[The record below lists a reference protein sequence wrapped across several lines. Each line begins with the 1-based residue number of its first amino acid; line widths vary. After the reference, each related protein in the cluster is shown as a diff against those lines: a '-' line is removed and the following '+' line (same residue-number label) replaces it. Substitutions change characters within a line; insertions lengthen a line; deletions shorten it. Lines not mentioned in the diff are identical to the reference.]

1 MTSSPPPFLEN
12 YESLDVIGNGSFG
25 IIRKV
30 RRKSDGLIF
39 ARKELN
45 FERMTERDRKQIVA
59 EVNILKDLH
68 HDHIVR
74 YHDRY
79 VDRDAG
85 ILYILMEYCG
95 GGDLSTVIKHA
106 ARAGRPIPE
115 DTIWGYFFQILH
127 ALQHCH
133 HPNGHGRSSSG
144 NTVDFGQQG
153 QAGGARRPQI
163 LHRDLKP
170 DNVFLD
176 ENHTVKLGD
185 FGLSKALPQASFANT
200 YVGTPYYM
208 SPELMQEKAYDSKSD
223 IWSLGCLIYELCALK
238 PPFHEAKTH
247 SELSIFIRNGRIPPL
262 PRGYSQALTSVIK
275 SMLNL
280 NPAMRPSAA
289 QLLQHERLELVSKVQ
304 ETEKMLAAV
313 KTHRAAVAAKERD
326 VLAREGAL
334 AENEHR
340 LHAALADR
348 EQQIARLQQLLAQAQ
363 QAPPQQQ
370 PQPPTFV
377 TAQADAADP
386 QVQALVKAA
395 VAAREAE
402 LRALVMQ
409 REAEVARAIALREE
423 EIMDAV
429 RAREEDVMAAVR
441 AREAEMEALLR
452 EREREVEE
460 GRRQVEEDVR
470 RREREVEEAVR
481 RREVELAAIE
491 EELSQREEEVRK
503 EESRLAEARKEVEA
517 TFQKIQGGAKS
528 NAKGRKEK
536 SPLGEVK
543 NLLAPLTRAAQQSTT
558 QTRTR
563 RATTSSANPA
573 PPTQPLP
580 TQSSSSSS
588 SSSSVQQSSEQPAP
602 ASFPSLSPPTL
613 SALATPAAARCPP
626 ANWPPMS
633 AMKGVVLTATGE
645 PVATPQ
651 IGQGALFKGGAAGI
665 HAALTTP
672 RPSAIEL
679 VALFEKSPRVGLNF
693 GRIFDFEEGGAK
705 KGGGAPGKGRE
716 AGAEEDGE
724 DGEEEEGGL
733 PPSPSL
739 RTQREKTMGKSR
751 ERERDDVS
759 ETSSASSGASAANAQ
774 PAAQAVAQQLVA
786 GPPPTRI
793 RRPSIRTS
801 GRSSA
806 NGKSTTSVAAAAA
819 ADAAREQ
826 HPQQQQQQQHAVQPK
841 PLPHPHLRPST
852 SNTNLRSAASTSAA
866 ASAGKTAATAAVAPV
881 PFPGTGPAPEYDIA
895 DEENLPSP
903 FLKRGERADKGI
915 SVKAG
920 SITHPT
926 FTAAS
931 SSANSNSTGSASAS
945 TASARSNASAS
956 STTTTTETTSSA
968 TKAKRRA
975 SSGLLLRAVA
985 AANSAGRRQ
994 GLATAPPELGVQGAA
1009 AGAGEQDGGAVGM
1022 GTSAGDSAAR
1032 PSLASARKASEEARK
1047 ALLRP

>member
-1 MTSSPPPFLEN
+1 MTTSPPPFLEN
-12 YESLDVIGNGSFG
+12 YDSLDIIGNGSFG

-74 YHDRY
+74 YHDRF

-106 ARAGRPIPE
+106 SRSGRPIPE
-115 DTIWGYFFQILH
+115 DTIWGYFYQILH

-133 HPNGHGRSSSG
+133 HPNGHARSSSG
-144 NTVDFGQQG
+144 NTVDFGQQN
-153 QAGGARRPQI
+153 GGGGRRPQI

-176 ENHTVKLGD
+176 ENNTVKLGD

-262 PRGYSQALTSVIK
+262 PRGYSQALASVIK

-304 ETEKMLAAV
+304 EAEKMLTVV
-313 KTHRAAVAAKERD
+313 KNHRATVAAKERE
-326 VLAREGAL
+326 VLQRETAL
-334 AENEHR
+334 LENQQR
-340 LHAALADR
+340 LHSVLTEK
-348 EQQIARLQQLLAQAQ
+348 EQQIAHLQQLLTQAQAQ
-363 QAPPQQQ
+363 
-370 PQPPTFV
+370 PPT
-377 TAQADAADP
+377 TSLSPSDP
-386 QVQALVKAA
+386 HLQALIKAA
-395 VAAREAE
+395 VSARETE
-402 LRALVMQ
+402 LRTLVME

-423 EIMDAV
+423 EIMEAV
-429 RAREEDVMAAVR
+429 RKREEDVMEAVR
-441 AREAEMEALLR
+441 AREAEMEEFLR
-452 EREREVEE
+452 IRQQELEE
-460 GRRQVEEDVR
+460 GLRSMEENAR
-470 RREREVEEAVR
+470 NREREVEEAVR
-481 RREVELAAIE
+481 KREQELMAVE
-491 EELSQREEEVRK
+491 EELNQREEEIKREEMKLTDTKK
-503 EESRLAEARKEVEA
+503 EMEVVFKKVQSGTNAR
-517 TFQKIQGGAKS
+517 
-528 NAKGRKEK
+528 GRKEK
-536 SPLGEVK
+536 NPLEEVK
-543 NLLAPLTRAAQQSTT
+543 NVLEPLARKTQQNNHT

-563 RATTSSANPA
+563 RPTASSTTSTTSTAPSPPSSASHS
-573 PPTQPLP
+573 PTP
-580 TQSSSSSS
+580 
-588 SSSSVQQSSEQPAP
+588 QQT
-602 ASFPSLSPPTL
+602 SFPALSNPLHAPL
-613 SALATPAAARCPP
+613 VTPAATRRPP
-626 ANWPPMS
+626 AGWPPMS

-645 PVATPQ
+645 PIATPM
-651 IGQGALFKGGAAGI
+651 IGQGGLFKGGLIQTPMANGGS
-665 HAALTTP
+665 HAQIPFTTP
-672 RPSAIEL
+672 RPKPVEL
-679 VALFEKSPRVGLNF
+679 AALFEKSPRVGLNF
-693 GRIFDFEEGGAK
+693 GRIFDFEEGATISGNKETGQGQESK
-705 KGGGAPGKGRE
+705 KGVV
-716 AGAEEDGE
+716 
-724 DGEEEEGGL
+724 EEEEEEEPL

-739 RTQREKTMGKSR
+739 RTQREKTLSKSKR
-751 ERERDDVS
+751 VGEKDKNCDDVS
-759 ETSSASSGASAANAQ
+759 ASAAPSHHTQ
-774 PAAQAVAQQLVA
+774 PL
-786 GPPPTRI
+786 GPPPPPTRI

-801 GRSSA
+801 GRST
-806 NGKSTTSVAAAAA
+806 NGKPASSMAAVAA

-826 HPQQQQQQQHAVQPK
+826 HPQQQQHSLQAK
-841 PLPHPHLRPST
+841 PLPHPHLKPST
-852 SNTNLRSAASTSAA
+852 SNNNLRSAASS
-866 ASAGKTAATAAVAPV
+866 SAVASGSGSTASITHV
-881 PFPGTGPAPEYDIA
+881 PFPGTGPVPEYDLA

-915 SVKAG
+915 SLKG
-920 SITHPT
+920 NSIANPT
-926 FTAAS
+926 FTAS
-931 SSANSNSTGSASAS
+931 SSANANGTAGKSVAAITSCANSNANANMAS
-945 TASARSNASAS
+945 TDS
-956 STTTTTETTSSA
+956 SS

-985 AANSAGRRQ
+985 AANNAGRRQ
-994 GLATAPPELGVQGAA
+994 GYAAAQTDVNQGASVAEQESA
-1009 AGAGEQDGGAVGM
+1009 AADP
-1022 GTSAGDSAAR
+1022 SAR
-1032 PSLASARKASEEARK
+1032 PSLASARKASEDARK